1 MSKPRVKN
9 GRVQAITRLVV
20 TAVLFI
26 NAILTAKGINPIP
39 IDEGTVE
46 EVIADIALGISTVWT
61 WWRNNNISENAL
73 YWQKRKEDA
82 EVFEKA
88 VRKK

>member
-1 MSKPRVKN
+1 MSKPKVKN

-20 TAVLFI
+20 TAVLFV

-39 IDEGTVE
+39 IDESTVG
-46 EVIADIALGISTVWT
+46 EVISDIALGISTVYT
-61 WWRNNNISENAL
+61 WWKNNNMSENAL

-82 EVFEKA
+82 DVFGGIS
-88 VRKK
+88 KK

>member
-1 MSKPRVKN
+1 MSKPKVKN

-20 TAVLFI
+20 TAVLFV

-39 IDEGTVE
+39 IDEGTVG
-46 EVIADIALGISTVWT
+46 EVISDIALGISTVYT
-61 WWRNNNISENAL
+61 WWKNNNMSENAL

-82 EVFEKA
+82 DVFGGIS
-88 VRKK
+88 KK